1 VAKVKTTISKTKKRT
16 DYVELKSLGIQAFDS
31 DNCYPQRTI
40 DIRNDSGTAKSCHA
54 ERSKYTAGRSFSD
67 ENIGSI
73 VLNRKGLTADM
84 LRKKIADSI
93 THHKGAIIH
102 FNYNGLGQKTE
113 INFVPFEFGRLT
125 LDGSLYPDRVAI
137 YDNWDGKN
145 GKFEKKNIKYIHKYD
160 PFKVFE
166 QVEAEEVKVKGDDLE
181 ILAAKFDQYQGQI
194 YYWTADGSDKY
205 PLCAFDA
212 VLEDCITEAQT
223 KRFKCSTSSRNFM
236 PSHILVTGS
245 DNVEKDDDGN
255 PIEGQK
261 QGGIGESIR
270 SFQGGEEAAQILHI
284 EKDYPEEPFE
294 LHKVDIQNFDRLQEF
309 TEESATEDIV
319 RAFNV
324 PDILVLRRDG
334 GLGGNGSELYEA
346 RTYLNENTQP
356 DRDTISQI
364 IAECFDNFIGNTGF
378 TDFSILPLQL
388 EKPVESSDVTSLVS
402 IIKDP
407 ELNREQKAEILS
419 LVHRLSESRINKL
432 LGNLV

>member
-1 VAKVKTTISKTKKRT
+1 VVKIKTTISKTKKRT

-40 DIRNDSGTAKSCHA
+40 DIRNDSGTAKSCH
-54 ERSKYTAGRSFSD
+54 KVIKKCTAGRSFTD
-67 ENIGSI
+67 ENLGS
-73 VLNRKGLTADM
+73 VSLNRKGLTADK
-84 LRKKIADSI
+84 LRQKIADTI
-93 THHKGAIIH
+93 THHRGAIIH

-125 LDGSLYPDRVAI
+125 LDDSIYPDRVAV
-137 YDNWDGKN
+137 YDNWDGKH
-145 GKFEKKNIKYIHKYD
+145 GKFKKENIKYIHKYD

-194 YYWTADGSDKY
+194 LYWTADGSDKY
-205 PLCAFDA
+205 PLCAFDE

-236 PSHILVTGS
+236 PSHYVVTGA
-245 DNVEKDDDGN
+245 DEVQEDENGN
-255 PIEGQK
+255 AIEG
-261 QGGIGESIR
+261 GGGLGDVLQD
-270 SFQGGEEAAQILHI
+270 FQGGEEAGKIIHI
-284 EKDYPEEPFE
+284 QKDTAEEPFE
-294 LHKVDIQNFDRLQEF
+294 IVKVEIQQYDRLLEH
-309 TEESATEDIV
+309 TEDSSTEDIV

-334 GLGGNGSELYEA
+334 GLGGNGAELYEA

-364 IAECFDNFIGNTGF
+364 IEDCFDNFVGNTGF

-388 EKPVESSDVTSLVS
+388 EKPVESSDVTTLMS

-419 LVHRLSESRINKL
+419 LVHRLSEARINKL
-432 LGNLV
+432 LGNIV

>member
-1 VAKVKTTISKTKKRT
+1 VAKVKTSISKVKKRT
-16 DYVELKSLGIQAFDS
+16 DYVELKQLGIQAFDS

-67 ENIGSI
+67 ENLGSI

-93 THHKGAIIH
+93 THHRGGVFH
-102 FNYNGLGQKTE
+102 FNYNGLGEKTE

-125 LDGSLYPDRVAI
+125 LDDSPYPDRVAI
-137 YDNWDGKN
+137 YNNWDGKN
-145 GKFEKKNIKYIHKYD
+145 GKFEKKDIKYIHKYD
-160 PFKVFE
+160 KFKVFE
-166 QVEAEEVKVKGDDLE
+166 QVEAEEVKIKGDDTKVS
-181 ILAAKFDQYQGQI
+181 AAKFDQYQGQI
-194 YYWTADGSDKY
+194 YYWTPDGSDKY

-223 KRFKCSTSSRNFM
+223 KRFKASTSSRNFM
-236 PSHILVTGS
+236 PSHILVTGREETEL
-245 DNVEKDDDGN
+245 DENGK
-255 PIEGQK
+255 PIEGQ
-261 QGGIGESIR
+261 GGGLSDAIGQ
-270 SFQGGEEAAQILHI
+270 FQGSEESGQIFHV
-284 EKDYPEEPFE
+284 EKDNPDEPFE
-294 LHKVDIQNFDRLQEF
+294 FHKVDIQNFDGLQKF

-324 PDILVLRRDG
+324 PDILVLRRAG

-364 IAECFDNFIGNTGF
+364 IAECFDNFVGNTGF

-388 EKPVESSDVTSLVS
+388 EKPVESSDVISLMS